1 MSIDA
6 VGIVGFNAIAM
17 MRPHHP
23 LFEAAS
29 DAPASGSMPPADFSA
44 NTVHDN
50 SEFVDTGDVVA
61 PSEVNPANIAAP
73 QAPVPPVEPSQA
85 QDQRRGSDLID
96 VEPQPLPAGMQ
107 PAPVAPAAPTAPVAP
122 MNPFAAM
129 ADAIKAANPNLTTA
143 DIAQRAAA
151 ALQGAPEPTPA
162 EPEVDPDAAALE
174 DLNVRLEALRTQAE
188 TEGTSDYDAD
198 IQKLD
203 REALLLQARLEVR
216 SELSQQES
224 MRQFSEQAAQWDKRA
239 AAAYPDADIEG
250 SPLNLAWK
258 ARADEIVHGKL
269 LPDGRRTP
277 PIDPDYFHRD
287 PSAGFNLVAQV
298 SGALGIA
305 PKTTQQGG
313 PPTPQTPQ
321 PIVAPPVMQGQQAPH
336 RPAPQAPKDAMAAW
350 LDQVKAAE
358 QAGLGA
364 EMNLAR
370 TYDQAFAGV
379 SFAG

>member
-224 MRQFSEQAAQWDKRA
+224 MRQFGEQARQWDNRA
-239 AAAYPDADIEG
+239 GQAYPEADLEG
-250 SPLNLAWK
+250 SPLNLAIK
-258 ARADEIVHGKL
+258 AKAAEMSAA
-269 LPDGRRTP
+269 
-277 PIDPDYFHRD
+277 DPDYFHRS
-287 PSAGFNLVAQV
+287 PRAGFDLVAIV
-298 SGALGIA
+298 AAERGIA